1 MFFLLIIINMEKEPL
16 LIPVNI
22 EEEEEIEKQEIE
34 KICKDTSFI
43 RSIMYDL
50 NSMIYDQS
58 QPLETVEEL
67 TEKSKDILRD
77 ANLRSDI
84 EGYRDV
90 CRLPLRC
97 SVLLSPLLLNCSPLL
112 IRLVLDDVDGSLV
125 AEISW
130 KISI

>member
-1 MFFLLIIINMEKEPL
+1 MQKKLVLDTESQWNNFDG
-16 LIPVNI
+16 
-22 EEEEEIEKQEIE
+22 IEKAMPARDKEHEFAI
-34 KICKDTSFI
+34 ISVTLI
-43 RSIMYDL
+43 
-50 NSMIYDQS
+50 
-58 QPLETVEEL
+58 
-67 TEKSKDILRD
+67 DILRD

-97 SVLLSPLLLNCSPLL
+97 SVLLSPLLLNCSRLL
-112 IRLVLDDVDGSLV
+112 IRLILDDVDGSLV